1 MEPLLSRA
9 SPTSSPLPSLPNL
22 VFEEGPLIGR
32 GAFGLVNLAIV
43 TSLDGPSDDSLKTG
57 TLVAVKQIPCPDD
70 DTLASAHREAL
81 ALRACRSC
89 PSIVQLHGLQLL
101 EPSADRP
108 NTVALLVMEYLP
120 GGTLAQLASVWGR
133 AGGQLAGPFERAS
146 EKSGDARGTAGCG
159 MPEGLVRIYVRG
171 IVAALAHIHALGF
184 AHRDVKGANVL
195 LTSDRSIRLADF
207 GSCKLSESLERE
219 LSRGPVGGS
228 PFPDVGFSAIRP
240 TTAISSQGVSARGTF
255 AAPAS
260 ENKEHG
266 TIAWMAPEVVK
277 RGGRTPSASPVSAA
291 ASHVADVAF
300 WQRADIWSLG
310 ATVLELL
317 TGAPPWHGEA
327 ADSNAVMLLIA
338 SEDIRAR
345 VPRWVS
351 PEALDF
357 LCACFD
363 AVPEHRPSAAML
375 AEHPFLCH
383 PPDRAL
389 FARGAHSRF
398 SDGAP
403 TAPNGSAN
411 SLPHDVTPFS
421 RYVPA
426 PDVLFEEG
434 VPLAAVLGALRTC
447 GQMKTELRLACKVA
461 AHWFAAR
468 RATESGWVDQCHC
481 LEERVSAS
489 ALCSASVS
497 ESIAV
502 AATYGDGASAAVE
515 HAATFLSLTVH
526 RGCVTSVLFG
536 THDDAP
542 EWMTQPEGAAL
553 LAGLADAP
561 SASVDTIGFSLF
573 LLYARIFNWVELGV
587 VERDLDVFYNPPPP
601 TLTSVSC
608 ALHWLAAARD
618 AIAARADD
626 ADDAED
632 SFEGAAVPAQRATLP
647 DFTVLFFSRL
657 HVWVIEI
664 EVALRALAAI
674 GAWWPSVM
682 AGPPLAGFDLTAL
695 ARLHEQLVRRAYA
708 RMLFVRRTWEYGKLA
723 PGFGRVGDEK

>member
-1 MEPLLSRA
+1 MEPLSARTF
-9 SPTSSPLPSLPNL
+9 PVSSPLPNLPNL

-57 TLVAVKQIPCPDD
+57 SLVAVKQIPCPDD

-146 EKSGDARGTAGCG
+146 EKGGDARGGACCG

-219 LSRGPVGGS
+219 LSRGSSGGS
-228 PFPDVGFSAIRP
+228 PFPDAGFSAVRP
-240 TTAISSQGVSARGTF
+240 TTAISSQGVSARGTV
-255 AAPAS
+255 AAPVS

-277 RGGRTPSASPVSAA
+277 RGGRTPSASSPMSAA

-327 ADSNAVMLLIA
+327 GDSNAVMLLIA

-363 AVPEHRPSAAML
+363 TVPEHRPSAAML

-383 PPDRAL
+383 PPDRSL
-389 FARGAHSRF
+389 FVRAAHTRF
-398 SDGAP
+398 SNGA
-403 TAPNGSAN
+403 TTVSSGIATNT
-411 SLPHDVTPFS
+411 LPHELAPFS

-426 PDVLFEEG
+426 PVVLFEEG
-434 VPLAAVLGALRTC
+434 VPLSAVLGALRTC

-461 AHWFAAR
+461 SHWFAAR
-468 RATESGWVDQCHC
+468 RVTDSGWVDQCYC
-481 LEERVSAS
+481 LEERVNATALSAS
-489 ALCSASVS
+489 GVS

-502 AATYGDGASAAVE
+502 AASYGDGASAAVAQ
-515 HAATFLSLTVH
+515 AATFSSLTVH
-526 RGCVTSVLFG
+526 RACVASVLFG
-536 THDDAP
+536 NHDDAP

-561 SASVDTIGFSLF
+561 SASVDTVGFTLF
-573 LLYARIFNWVELGV
+573 LLYARIFNWVDLGAA
-587 VERDLDVFYNPPPP
+587 ERDLDVYLNPSPP

-626 ADDAED
+626 NED
-632 SFEGAAVPAQRATLP
+632 SFEGVAVPAQRATLP
-647 DFTVLFFSRL
+647 DFTILFFSRL
-657 HVWVIEI
+657 HVWVVEI
-664 EVALRALAAI
+664 ETMLRALVAI
-674 GAWWPSVM
+674 GVWWPHVL
-682 AGPPLAGFDLTAL
+682 AGPPLGGFDLTAL

-723 PGFGRVGDEK
+723 PGFGRAEDEI